1 MGGNGLWVMGA
12 ARRRAVGQTND
23 GGVNTE
29 MQRGQPPGAAS
40 RRHTGQQVSSEGQA
54 AIGVPVMGTWLRA
67 GIATPAL
74 RRAATRF
81 GRSGWEDISSTRLV
95 QKFSQVSAPEVRQ
108 LVTHDEANRCLALI
122 ER

>member
-1 MGGNGLWVMGA
+1 MGTWEQPAGERSARPTMGESALRCNGVS
-12 ARRRAVGQTND
+12 RVPSRD
-23 GGVNTE
+23 GRPVK
-29 MQRGQPPGAAS
+29 QR
-40 RRHTGQQVSSEGQA
+40 VSERQA
-54 AIGVPVMGTWLRA
+54 AIEVPVRGTWLRA
-67 GIATPAL
+67 GMAMPAL